1 MTSRILPREDYG
13 RLVGTELEQVAPLL
27 PEGSRVVVVEAEGE
41 IVACWALFSMVH
53 LEGCWIAPAQRGNA
67 GVVRRLL
74 AGMTRAAR
82 DMGAATVWTSAT
94 DPDVADLAA
103 RLGAV
108 EIAPSARHFSLRLS
122 K

>member
-1 MTSRILPREDYG
+1 
-13 RLVGTELEQVAPLL
+13 
-27 PEGSRVVVVEAEGE
+27 VVEAEGE

-53 LEGCWIAPAQRGNA
+53 LEGCWIAPAQRKNA